1 MNYKNIVEGK
11 CSLKQIFLSFNKIA
25 SLNGELLSSIFNLW
39 L

>member
-1 MNYKNIVEGK
+1 MFF
-11 CSLKQIFLSFNKIA
+11 KQIFLSFNKIA